1 MTRQEFELIARLLK
15 SKEPVITAV
24 GLALFEFSK
33 HPSARGP
40 CRTAKPPRRGEG
52 VNPPECSGAVGSLSR
67 ARCVR
72 LLLTLNAR
80 PDKHFGC
87 L

>member
-33 HPSARGP
+33 PI
-40 CRTAKPPRRGEG
+40 RTVPLSQAKQPRRGEG
-52 VNPPECSGAVGSLSR
+52 VNPPECRGAVGSDWP
-67 ARCVR
+67 VR
-72 LLLTLNAR
+72 
-80 PDKHFGC
+80 
-87 L
+87 